1 MMMMVVVVVFR
12 RKIIKAFDICKK
24 GQTVWHTV
32 LIHTPKTII
41 PKNADCQI
49 IWQYATCRNVYNK
62 FILQQP
68 FNKSARNDFPH
79 SFSLQLQVNWGI
91 FVLFDPLRRVG
102 LMYINVFGILSIT
115 LFINK
120 EPKGMVEPFS
130 LIFQTLL
137 AFRSQCV
144 AMSLYSCSF
153 PGRLIHLQTTLTW
166 PFYLYFLFRFV
177 IDMEIVKGLR
187 SLPP

>member
-1 MMMMVVVVVFR
+1 M
-12 RKIIKAFDICKK
+12 
-24 GQTVWHTV
+24 
-32 LIHTPKTII
+32 
-41 PKNADCQI
+41 
-49 IWQYATCRNVYNK
+49 
-62 FILQQP
+62 
-68 FNKSARNDFPH
+68 
-79 SFSLQLQVNWGI
+79 
-91 FVLFDPLRRVG
+91 FDPLRRAG

-120 EPKGMVEPFS
+120 EPKSMVEPFS

-137 AFRSQCV
+137 AVRSLRV
-144 AMSLYSCSF
+144 VLSLYSCSF
-153 PGRLIHLQTTLTW
+153 PRRLIHLQTTSTW

>member
-1 MMMMVVVVVFR
+1 MT
-12 RKIIKAFDICKK
+12 KK
-24 GQTVWHTV
+24 KRYTLQKRY
-32 LIHTPKTII
+32 LS
-41 PKNADCQI
+41 QI
-49 IWQYATCRNVYNK
+49 IWQYAPCRNVYNVS
-62 FILQQP
+62 LQKP

-79 SFSLQLQVNWGI
+79 SFSLQLQVNWGFF
-91 FVLFDPLRRVG
+91 FVFDPLRRAG

-120 EPKGMVEPFS
+120 EPKSMVEPFS

-137 AFRSQCV
+137 AVRSLRV
-144 AMSLYSCSF
+144 VLSLYSCSF
-153 PGRLIHLQTTLTW
+153 PRRLIHLQTTSTW

>member
-1 MMMMVVVVVFR
+1 MIYVKR
-12 RKIIKAFDICKK
+12 GKLFDIQYWYTLQKR
-24 GQTVWHTV
+24 
-32 LIHTPKTII
+32 LYL
-41 PKNADCQI
+41 KNADCQI
-49 IWQYATCRNVYNK
+49 IWQYAPCRNVYNN

-68 FNKSARNDFPH
+68 FNTSARNDFPH

-102 LMYINVFGILSIT
+102 LMYINVFWYIVYHPVYKQRTKRHG
-115 LFINK
+115 
-120 EPKGMVEPFS
+120 GA
-130 LIFQTLL
+130 IFFNISDT
-137 AFRSQCV
+137 FRSQCV
-144 AMSLYSCSF
+144 ALSLYSCSF